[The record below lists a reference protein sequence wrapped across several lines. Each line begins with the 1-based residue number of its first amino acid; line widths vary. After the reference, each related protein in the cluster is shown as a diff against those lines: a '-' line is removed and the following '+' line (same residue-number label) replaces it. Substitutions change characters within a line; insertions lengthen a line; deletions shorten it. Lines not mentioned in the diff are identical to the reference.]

1 MTSKIVEKFKKE
13 FNKLDFE
20 NKEITINQIND
31 FIGEYNKKNQNEK
44 IKKFL
49 IGQKNYLIE
58 NFHNNEYV
66 IDQIDKKDI
75 GLLKKKISNEFEI
88 ISFNFE
94 SNNYF
99 NDNLKFSL
107 KIQFTN
113 FIFFFEYDGYNDL
126 KGKIKTNYIFSNELK
141 YDILTSNIIKSL
153 YNSDIYPLLHVVS
166 NDWDIP

>member
-20 NKEITINQIND
+20 NKEITIKQIND
-31 FIGEYNKKNQNEK
+31 FIVEYNKKNQNEK

-49 IGQKNYLIE
+49 IEQKNYLIE
-58 NFHNNEYV
+58 NFHDDEYV
-66 IDQIDKKDI
+66 NNQIDKKDI
-75 GLLKKKISNEFEI
+75 ESFKKKISNEFGVI
-88 ISFNFE
+88 GFNFE

-99 NDNLKFSL
+99 NDDKLKFSL

-113 FIFFFEYDGYNDL
+113 FIFFFEYDGYCDL

-141 YDILTSNIIKSL
+141 YDILTCNIIKSL
-153 YNSDIYPLLHVVS
+153 YDSESYPLLHVIS
-166 NDWDIP
+166 NDWNV